1 MKFLSS
7 SAAALGKPGKTGMN
21 GAKPRTVRAL
31 RMNVSSLLPALAVLL
46 LASCASFQSRPLS
59 AEQSN
64 ADFNS
69 RTLADPGLRA
79 FLAENKAA
87 SGSWNVNRLSLA
99 AAYFHPDVAL
109 ARAEAEEAAAGI
121 KTAQMRPNPV
131 FTFAPQYA
139 SFRAPTPT
147 PWFFGPSL
155 SIPIETAG
163 KRSKRTEQAL
173 AAAEA
178 ARWRVSAR
186 AWAARSRVRAAML
199 ELHGA
204 RENIRLLE
212 TEQKLHDEA
221 IKKLTAQMD
230 AGDVSPFELTQARL
244 MLNRTRLALQDAQ
257 RNAASGEA
265 RLAAAVGVSLHAL
278 KSIALDFSTFH
289 GLPELGQSRRRA
301 LTQRADLMALLAE
314 YAASEAA
321 LKLEIA
327 RQYPDV
333 NVAPGYDYNSGQN
346 RWQLGLNLPIPLNQ
360 NRGPIAQAEARRVT
374 AEKRF
379 LAQQATIQG
388 ELDIALAAYQASRAK
403 VATAAQLAQ
412 EAIAAADT
420 TKRMVDAGEVSALE
434 LTRRQIETSTANVAL
449 LAAQLEAQTAAGAL
463 EDAMQATLK

>member
-1 MKFLSS
+1 MRLTFL
-7 SAAALGKPGKTGMN
+7 
-21 GAKPRTVRAL
+21 
-31 RMNVSSLLPALAVLL
+31 LLPLATLALAACVQFK
-46 LASCASFQSRPLS
+46 AHPLS
-59 AEQSN
+59 AETSS
-64 ADFNS
+64 ADFS
-69 RTLADPGLRA
+69 GRSLSDSDLKG
-79 FLAENKAA
+79 FLAENQAG
-87 SGSWNVNRLSLA
+87 SGAWTVDRLALA

-121 KTAQMRPNPV
+121 KTAQMRPDPV

-178 ARWRVSAR
+178 ARWRVSGR

-199 ELHGA
+199 ELHCA

-265 RLAAAVGVSLHAL
+265 RLAAAIGVPLHAL
-278 KSIALDFSTFH
+278 KSIALDFSTFR
-289 GLPELGQSRRRA
+289 GLPEPGQSRRRA

>member
-1 MKFLSS
+1 MNVKSLLMKFLLLF
-7 SAAALGKPGKTGMN
+7 ALLTLTACVSFK
-21 GAKPRTVRAL
+21 AKPLT
-31 RMNVSSLLPALAVLL
+31 
-46 LASCASFQSRPLS
+46 
-59 AEQSN
+59 AEQTSV
-64 ADFNS
+64 DFNL
-69 RTLADPGLRA
+69 RTLSDPGLRA
-79 FLAENKAA
+79 FLAEQKAA
-87 SGSWNVNRLSLA
+87 GGSWSVDRLSLA

-109 ARAEAEEAAAGI
+109 ARAEAEETAAGI

-131 FTFAPQYA
+131 FTFSPQYA
-139 SFRAPTPT
+139 SFRAPAPT

-173 AAAEA
+173 ASAQA
-178 ARWRVSAR
+178 ARWRVSSR

-257 RNAASGEA
+257 RIAATSEA
-265 RLAAAVGVSLHAL
+265 RLAAAVGVPLHVL
-278 KSIALDFSTFH
+278 KSARLDFSAFH
-289 GLPELGQSRRRA
+289 RLPDPGNSRRRA

-321 LKLEIA
+321 LKLELA
-327 RQYPDV
+327 KQYPDV

-360 NRGPIAQAEARRVT
+360 NRGPIAQAEAKRVT
-374 AEKRF
+374 TEKRF

-403 VATAAQLAQ
+403 AVTAAQLAQ
-412 EAIAAADT
+412 DAIAAADT

-434 LTRRQIETSTANVAL
+434 LTRRQIETSAANVAL

>member
-1 MKFLSS
+1 MKLLPLLS
-7 SAAALGKPGKTGMN
+7 AC
-21 GAKPRTVRAL
+21 V
-31 RMNVSSLLPALAVLL
+31 LLPA
-46 LASCASFQSRPLS
+46 SCAHFQPRPLS
-59 AEQSN
+59 AEQTS
-64 ADFNS
+64 ADFNTRS
-69 RTLADPGLRA
+69 LSDHGLRG
-79 FLAENKAA
+79 FLAGQKTS
-87 SGSWNVNRLSLA
+87 SGSWTVDRLSLA

-109 ARAEAEEAAAGI
+109 ARAEADEAAAAI

-139 SFRAPTPT
+139 SFRAPAPT

-178 ARWRVSAR
+178 ARWRVSSR
-186 AWAARSRVRAAML
+186 AWVARSRVRTAML

-221 IKKLTAQMD
+221 IKKLTAQMQ

-244 MLNRTRLALQDAQ
+244 MLNRTRLSLQDAQ
-257 RNAASGEA
+257 RLAATGEA
-265 RLAAAVGVSLHAL
+265 KLASAVGIPLHAL
-278 KSIALDFSTFH
+278 KSARLDFSAFH
-289 GLPELGQSRRRA
+289 RLPDPGNSRRRA

-388 ELDIALAAYQASRAK
+388 EHDIALAAYQASRAK
-403 VATAAQLAQ
+403 AATAAQLAK
-412 EAIAAADT
+412 EAATSSDT
-420 TKRMVDAGEVSALE
+420 TKRMVEAGQVSALE
-434 LTRRQIETSTANVAL
+434 LTRRQIEASTANVAL